1 MFHHLLVP
9 LDGSRMAE
17 SALPAAAF
25 VAERFRADVILL
37 HVIEHHAPS
46 EVHGEHH
53 LTDPD
58 DAERYLEG
66 LKKTAFPEGVTVSC
80 HVHEVEVENVA
91 RSIAEHAGEY
101 RPDLIVMCT
110 HGRSGIRNQ
119 LFGSIAQKVIA
130 MGRLPI
136 LLLRPEEGEPVP
148 PFRCDKILLPLDANP
163 EHERSIPAAVDMTRA
178 CGAELRLVTA
188 VPTVGSLP
196 GEWAASGK
204 LLPGATG
211 ELLDIAE
218 QEAGEYLRRAAEKL
232 KEREGIHGD
241 FEVLRGD
248 PAEVIE
254 GAALNYPADLVVL
267 GTHGRSGMDAF
278 WSGSIAS
285 RVIAH
290 TSVVLLLVPAGG
302 RNRHKA

>member
-1 MFHHLLVP
+1 MFHHILAP

-25 VAERFRADVILL
+25 IAERFRADVTLL

-46 EVHGEHH
+46 EVHGEPH
-53 LTDPD
+53 LTDPVEAD
-58 DAERYLEG
+58 RYLER
-66 LKKTAFPEGVTVSC
+66 LKKTAFPEGVATAC

-91 RSIAEHAGEY
+91 RSIVEHAGEY

-110 HGRSGIRNQ
+110 HGKSGIRTQ
-119 LFGSIAQKVIA
+119 LFGSIAQRVIA
-130 MGRLPI
+130 MGTVPI
-136 LLLRPEEGEPVP
+136 LLIRPGEDESFP
-148 PFRCDKILLPLDANP
+148 PFRCGKILLPLDANP
-163 EHERSIPAAVDMTRA
+163 EHERSIPSAVDLTRA
-178 CGAELRLVTA
+178 CGAELRLVMV

-211 ELLDIAE
+211 ELLDIARE
-218 QEAGEYLRRAAEKL
+218 DAGEYLRRMAETL
-232 KEREGIHGD
+232 KDREGIPGD
-241 FEVLRGD
+241 FAVLRGD

-254 GAALNYPADLVVL
+254 AAASNYGADVVIL
-267 GTHGRSGMDAF
+267 GTHGRSGLDAF

-285 RVIAH
+285 RVTAH
-290 TSVVLLLVPAGG
+290 TSVALLLVPV
-302 RNRHKA
+302 